1 MKFSML
7 RQETRRMDKPLVVIP
22 NPVHPDVFE
31 ELKPRFRLIGCE
43 EFDRDQKTAL
53 AQADA
58 VIPRSFKMPKEILE
72 ACPRLKVIARHGA
85 GVDSVDM
92 TMASRLGIVVANVPG
107 GNGKSVAEATV
118 ALMLGAIWRIP
129 VAHGFVTSGQ
139 FERRWE
145 LHFEQLT
152 DRVLGLVG
160 LGNIGTR
167 VAHICGGG
175 FDMKVFGYDPFVDR
189 ERMALIGVEKV
200 DDLETLL
207 RAADVVSLHL
217 PLTAETHHL
226 IGEYQLRLMKKRAVL
241 VNAARGKLVDG
252 RALCRA
258 LEEGWI
264 AGAGLDV
271 FEIEPPAPDD
281 PLLRAANLVMAPHS
295 ASLSIEAD
303 RNVGLAC
310 TEIVIDAFAGQQ
322 PKNFINREVWSTRR
336 T

>member
-1 MKFSML
+1 
-7 RQETRRMDKPLVVIP
+7 MDKPLVVIP
-22 NPVHPDVFE
+22 DPVHPDVFE
-31 ELKPRFRLIGCE
+31 ALEARFRVMGGD
-43 EFDRDQKTAL
+43 EFGRDQKKAL

-92 TMASRLGIVVANVPG
+92 ATASRLGIVVANVPG
-107 GNGKSVAEATV
+107 GNGKAVAEATV
-118 ALMLGAIWRIP
+118 ALMLGAIWRTP
-129 VAHGFVTSGQ
+129 VAHEFVRSNQ

-145 LHFEQLT
+145 LHFEQRT

-160 LGNIGTR
+160 LGNIGAR
-167 VAHICGGG
+167 IAHICGAG
-175 FDMKVFGYDPFVDR
+175 FDMKVLGYDPFVDR
-189 ERMALIGVEKV
+189 DRMAKIGVEKV
-200 DDLETLL
+200 DDLATLL
-207 RAADVVSLHL
+207 RSADVVSLHL

-226 IGEYQLRLMKKRAVL
+226 IGQDELKLMKKRAVL

-252 RALCRA
+252 KALCCA
-258 LEEGWI
+258 LQEGWI

-271 FEIEPPAPDD
+271 FEVEPPLPDD
-281 PLLRAANLVMAPHS
+281 PLLRAPNLVMTPHS
-295 ASLSIEAD
+295 ASLSVEAD

-310 TEIVIDAFAGQQ
+310 ADIVDRVFAGRQ
-322 PKNFINREVWSTRR
+322 PETFINREVWAARR